1 MNKPQPE
8 ASICYKPNHHDY
20 HHGDMRLERVTAV
33 VVLMAILVRTLIA
46 FMMVVFTVMVTMTQ
60 S

>member
-1 MNKPQPE
+1 
-8 ASICYKPNHHDY
+8 
-20 HHGDMRLERVTAV
+20 MRLERVTAV